1 MDVFNLQASIEL
13 ELAEFERR
21 LNQAENDMQKF
32 SKSAGGTF
40 GKIGGM
46 LKDGIVA
53 GAKAAVAGITALTV
67 AIGGIAV
74 SAAKSYSTFEQLA
87 GGAQKIFDEIDYA
100 RIAKDA
106 DNAYKDLNMSANQY
120 LESINLVGATFAQ
133 TMGDEKGYETARAG
147 MLAISDYA
155 SGTGKSI
162 DELNQK
168 YQMITRATSSY
179 QSIADQF
186 AGILPA
192 TSADFLAQA
201 QAAGLLSAEYKKLT
215 KVPIAEYQQALTAM
229 LEKGVADLGLS
240 QNTLRE
246 STETMTGSIA
256 MATAAWEN
264 LKVAM
269 AGGGDISGA
278 MQNFSKSVS
287 GVVKNII
294 PTFQSALSG
303 VGTLIKELAPVISE
317 EAPAIIGTLVK
328 DVGGAVAVALPTV
341 VSSIAKALP
350 QIGRDLIDVFRT
362 SIPYVSEA
370 VAVVGDS
377 ILDLSLE
384 FLPELIKLGSEFLVS
399 LMNGLTEALPTAI
412 PQIYEIV
419 LTIAEVLTSPDVLPP
434 LLEAAM
440 AVMIALTDGFVN
452 SAPILVEKLPII
464 VEQIMSV
471 LSEEAPKL
479 IETAFIIIKTLVS
492 GLIENFPMIWQCGVD
507 IVTEI
512 IGGIVDYF
520 GNMYETAK
528 DLLEEFIDGIKSE
541 FPSLDES
548 ADEIYNKISDGILT
562 AISGAWTW
570 GADLIDNFVGGIKE
584 NVYKVVAASSGLA
597 QTVKD
602 YIGFSEPDKGPLSNF
617 HTFAPDMIDLFTQG
631 VNDGQGKLIGSISSM
646 AENVR
651 NAMNFSGEFTPA
663 LAVGG
668 FTSPSFSSGAG
679 GTVQNISVNLTI
691 EGSNSLEN
699 DVDEITDRAVEQISE
714 KLRQL
719 DISDNRALG
728 GAGWY

>member
-13 ELAEFERR
+13 ELAEFEKR
-21 LNQAENDMQKF
+21 LDQAEEDMKKF

-40 GKIGGM
+40 GKVGGM

-87 GGAQKIFDEIDYA
+87 GGAQKIFDEIDYS

-201 QAAGLLSAEYKKLT
+201 QAAGLLSSEYEKLT
-215 KVPIAEYQQALTAM
+215 QVPVAEYQQALTAM
-229 LEKGVADLGLS
+229 LEKGVSDLGLS

-278 MQNFSKSVS
+278 MQNFASSASSVI
-287 GVVKNII
+287 KNII
-294 PTFQSALSG
+294 PTFQAALSG

-317 EAPAIIGTLVK
+317 QAPAIIGTLVK

-350 QIGRDLIDVFRT
+350 QIGRDLIDVIRT
-362 SIPYVSEA
+362 SIPYITETVDVIRVTVTE
-370 VAVVGDS
+370 
-377 ILDLSLE
+377 LLLE
-384 FLPELIKLGSEFLVS
+384 FFPELIKVGSELIVS
-399 LMNGLTEALPTAI
+399 LAEGFAEALPTMI
-412 PQIYEIV
+412 PQIYEII
-419 LTIAEVLTSPDVLPP
+419 LTVVEVLTSPDVLPP

-440 AVMIALTDGFVN
+440 AVILALADGFVN
-452 SAPILVEKLPII
+452 SAPILAEKLPII

-471 LSEEAPKL
+471 LSEEAPRL
-479 IETAFIIIKTLVS
+479 IETAFVLIGMLVA
-492 GLIENFPMIWQCGVD
+492 GLIENAPVIFRAGVD
-507 IVTEI
+507 VAVAI
-512 IGGIVDYF
+512 
-520 GNMYETAK
+520 
-528 DLLEEFIDGIKSE
+528 IDGIGSYFENMKDKAKELIEKFLDGITEKFPNLSE
-541 FPSLDES
+541 K
-548 ADEIYNKISDGILT
+548 ATEIYEKIKSGIFD
-562 AISGAWTW
+562 AINSAWTW
-570 GADLIDNFVGGIKE
+570 GSDLISNFVSGIEDNFGKVSGAVTGVAGII
-584 NVYKVVAASSGLA
+584 Y
-597 QTVKD
+597 D
-602 YIGFSEPDKGPLSNF
+602 YLHFSQPDKGPLADF
-617 HTFAPDMIDLFTQG
+617 GTYAPDMVDLFVKG
-631 VNDGQGKLIGSISSM
+631 VNDNQGKLITSITDM
-646 AENVR
+646 AANVR
-651 NAMNFSGEFTPA
+651 NSMNFGGEFTPA
-663 LAVGG
+663 LATGG
-668 FTSPSFSSGAG
+668 FIAPSISGIASG
-679 GTVQNISVNLTI
+679 IVQNISVTLNI
-691 EGSNSLEN
+691 EGSSLEN
-699 DVDEITDRAVEQISE
+699 DVNEITDRAVEQISE
-714 KLRQL
+714 KLRLL

-728 GAGWY
+728 GAGW

>member
-1 MDVFNLQASIEL
+1 VDVFNLQASIEL

-21 LNQAENDMQKF
+21 LDQAENDMKKF

-201 QAAGLLSAEYKKLT
+201 QAAGLLSNEYEKLT
-215 KVPIAEYQQALTAM
+215 QVPVAEYQQALTAM
-229 LEKGVADLGLS
+229 LEKGVSDLGLS

-278 MQNFSKSVS
+278 MQNFASSASSV
-287 GVVKNII
+287 VTNII
-294 PTFQSALSG
+294 PTFQAALSG

-317 EAPAIIGTLVK
+317 QAPAIIGTLVK

-350 QIGRDLIDVFRT
+350 QIGRDLISVFRT

-370 VAVVGDS
+370 IGVVGNS

-384 FLPELIKLGSEFLVS
+384 FSPELIKIGSDLLVS

-412 PQIYEIV
+412 PQIYEII
-419 LTIAEVLTSPDVLPP
+419 LTVVEVLTSPDVLPP

-440 AVMIALTDGFVN
+440 AVILALADGFVN
-452 SAPILVEKLPII
+452 SAPILAEKLPII

-471 LSEEAPKL
+471 LSTEAPKL
-479 IETAFIIIKTLVS
+479 VETAFLLIGTLVS
-492 GLIENFPMIWQCGVD
+492 GMIENGPMIFSAGVD
-507 IVTEI
+507 VVVAI
-512 IGGIVDYF
+512 
-520 GNMYETAK
+520 
-528 DLLEEFIDGIKSE
+528 IDGIGSYFENMKDKAKELIEKFLDGITEKFPNLSE
-541 FPSLDES
+541 K
-548 ADEIYNKISDGILT
+548 AAEIYEKIKSGIFD
-562 AISGAWTW
+562 AINSAWTW
-570 GADLIDNFVGGIKE
+570 GSDLISNFVSGIEDNFGKVSGAVTGVAGI
-584 NVYKVVAASSGLA
+584 
-597 QTVKD
+597 VKD

-631 VNDGQGKLIGSISSM
+631 VNDNQGKLITSITDM
-646 AENVR
+646 AANVR
-651 NAMNFSGEFTPA
+651 NSMNFGGEFTPA
-663 LAVGG
+663 LATGG
-668 FTSPSFSSGAG
+668 FTVPQFSG
-679 GTVQNISVNLTI
+679 GGIVQNISVTLNI
-691 EGSNSLEN
+691 EGSSLEN
-699 DVDEITDRAVEQISE
+699 DVNEITDRAVEQISE
-714 KLRQL
+714 KLRLL

-728 GAGWY
+728 GAGW

>member
-21 LNQAENDMQKF
+21 LDQAENDMKKF

-40 GKIGGM
+40 GKVGGM

-87 GGAQKIFDEIDYA
+87 GGAQKIFDEIDYS

-201 QAAGLLSAEYKKLT
+201 QAAGLLSSEYEKLT
-215 KVPIAEYQQALTAM
+215 QVPVAEYQQALTAM
-229 LEKGVADLGLS
+229 LEKGVSDLGLS

-278 MQNFSKSVS
+278 MQNFASSASSV
-287 GVVKNII
+287 VTNII
-294 PTFQSALSG
+294 PTFQAALSG
-303 VGTLIKELAPVISE
+303 VGTLVKELAPVISE
-317 EAPAIIGTLVK
+317 QAPAIIGTLVK

-350 QIGRDLIDVFRT
+350 QIGRDLISVFRT

-370 VAVVGDS
+370 IGVVGNS
-377 ILDLSLE
+377 ILNLSLE
-384 FLPELIKLGSEFLVS
+384 FLPELIKVGSELLVS

-412 PQIYEIV
+412 PQIYEII
-419 LTIAEVLTSPDVLPP
+419 LTVVEVLTSPDVLPP

-440 AVMIALTDGFVN
+440 AVILALADGFVN
-452 SAPILVEKLPII
+452 SAPILAEKLPII
-464 VEQIMSV
+464 VEQIMAV
-471 LSEEAPKL
+471 LSTEAPKL
-479 IETAFIIIKTLVS
+479 VETAFLLIGTLVS
-492 GLIENFPMIWQCGVD
+492 GMIENAPMIFSAGVDVAVAIIDGIGSYFENMKEKAKELIENFLDGISEKFPNLSEKA
-507 IVTEI
+507 TEI
-512 IGGIVDYF
+512 
-520 GNMYETAK
+520 YEK
-528 DLLEEFIDGIKSE
+528 IKS
-541 FPSLDES
+541 
-548 ADEIYNKISDGILT
+548 GIFN
-562 AISGAWTW
+562 AINSAWTW
-570 GADLIDNFVGGIKE
+570 GSDLISNFVSGIEDNFGKVSGAVTGVAGII
-584 NVYKVVAASSGLA
+584 Y
-597 QTVKD
+597 D
-602 YIGFSEPDKGPLSNF
+602 YLHFSQPDKGPLADFGTYS
-617 HTFAPDMIDLFTQG
+617 PDMVDLFVKG
-631 VNDGQGKLIGSISSM
+631 INDNQGKLITSITDM
-646 AENVR
+646 AANVR
-651 NAMNFSGEFTPA
+651 NSMNFGGEFTPA
-663 LAVGG
+663 LATGG
-668 FTSPSFSSGAG
+668 FTVPQFSSGG
-679 GTVQNISVNLTI
+679 GIVQNISVTLNI
-691 EGSNSLEN
+691 EGSNLEN
-699 DVDEITDRAVEQISE
+699 DVNEITDRAVEQISE
-714 KLRQL
+714 KLRLL

-728 GAGWY
+728 GTGW

>member
-40 GKIGGM
+40 GKVGGM

-186 AGILPA
+186 SGVLPA

-201 QAAGLLSAEYKKLT
+201 QAAGLLSSEYEKLT
-215 KVPIAEYQQALTAM
+215 QVPVAEYQQALTSM
-229 LEKGVADLGLS
+229 LEKGVSDLGLS

-256 MATAAWEN
+256 MATAAWED

-269 AGGGDISGA
+269 AGGGNIDAA
-278 MQNFSKSVS
+278 MQKFATSASSVI
-287 GVVKNII
+287 KNII
-294 PTFQSALSG
+294 PTFQTALKG

-317 EAPAIIGTLVK
+317 QAPAIIGTLVK

-350 QIGRDLIDVFRT
+350 QIGRDLISVFRT

-370 VAVVGDS
+370 VGVVGNS

-384 FLPELIKLGSEFLVS
+384 FLPELIKIGSEFLVS

-412 PQIYEIV
+412 PQIYEII
-419 LTIAEVLTSPDVLPP
+419 LTVVEVLTSPDVLPP

-440 AVMIALTDGFVN
+440 AVILALAEGFVN
-452 SAPILVEKLPII
+452 SAPILAEKLPII

-471 LSEEAPKL
+471 LSTEAPRL
-479 IETAFIIIKTLVS
+479 IETAIVLLGMLVAGFIENAPMIFSAGADIVVNIIEGIGSYFENMKDKAKE
-492 GLIENFPMIWQCGVD
+492 LIENFLDGITEKFPNLSEKA
-507 IVTEI
+507 TEI
-512 IGGIVDYF
+512 
-520 GNMYETAK
+520 YEK
-528 DLLEEFIDGIKSE
+528 IKS
-541 FPSLDES
+541 
-548 ADEIYNKISDGILT
+548 GIGE
-562 AISGAWTW
+562 AISAAWTW
-570 GADLIDNFVGGIKE
+570 GSDLISNFVSGIEDNFGKVSGAVTGVAGII
-584 NVYKVVAASSGLA
+584 Y
-597 QTVKD
+597 D
-602 YIGFSEPDKGPLSNF
+602 YLHFSQPDKGPLANF
-617 HTFAPDMIDLFTQG
+617 GTFAPDMVDLFVKG
-631 VNDGQGKLIGSISSM
+631 VNDNQGKLITSIADM
-646 AENVR
+646 AANVR
-651 NAMNFSGEFTPA
+651 NSMNFGGEFTPA
-663 LAVGG
+663 LAMGG
-668 FTSPSFSSGAG
+668 FTTPSLSSIASGI
-679 GTVQNISVNLTI
+679 VQNISVTLNI
-691 EGSNSLEN
+691 EGSSFEN

-714 KLRQL
+714 KLRLL

-728 GAGWY
+728 GTGW

>member
-21 LNQAENDMQKF
+21 LDQAENDMKKF

-87 GGAQKIFDEIDYA
+87 GGAQKIFDEIDYS

-186 AGILPA
+186 SGVLPA
-192 TSADFLAQA
+192 TSADFLEQA
-201 QAAGLLSAEYKKLT
+201 QAAGLLSSEYEKLT
-215 KVPIAEYQQALTAM
+215 QVPVAEYQQALTAM
-229 LEKGVADLGLS
+229 LEKGVSDLGLS

-278 MQNFSKSVS
+278 MQNFASSASSAVT
-287 GVVKNII
+287 NII
-294 PTFQSALSG
+294 PTFQAALSG

-317 EAPAIIGTLVK
+317 QAPAIIGTLVK

-341 VSSIAKALP
+341 VSSLAKALP
-350 QIGRDLIDVFRT
+350 QIGRDLISVFRT

-370 VAVVGDS
+370 IGVVGDS

-384 FLPELIKLGSEFLVS
+384 FLPELIKIGSELLVS

-412 PQIYEIV
+412 PQIYEII
-419 LTIAEVLTSPDVLPP
+419 LTVVEVLTSPDVLPP

-440 AVMIALTDGFVN
+440 AVILALADGFVN
-452 SAPILVEKLPII
+452 SAPILAEKLPII

-471 LSEEAPKL
+471 LSEEAPRL
-479 IETAFIIIKTLVS
+479 IETAFILIGMLVA
-492 GLIENFPMIWQCGVD
+492 GLIENAPVIFQAGVD
-507 IVTEI
+507 VVVNIIEGIGSYFENMKDKAKELIENFLDGITEKFPNLSEKATEI
-512 IGGIVDYF
+512 
-520 GNMYETAK
+520 YEK
-528 DLLEEFIDGIKSE
+528 IKS
-541 FPSLDES
+541 
-548 ADEIYNKISDGILT
+548 GIFD
-562 AISGAWTW
+562 AINSAWTW
-570 GADLIDNFVGGIKE
+570 GSDLISNFVSGIEDNFGKVSGAVTGVAGI
-584 NVYKVVAASSGLA
+584 
-597 QTVKD
+597 VKD

-631 VNDGQGKLIGSISSM
+631 VNDNQGKLITSITDM
-646 AENVR
+646 ATNVR
-651 NAMNFSGEFTPA
+651 NSMNFGGEFAPV
-663 LAVGG
+663 LATGG
-668 FTSPSFSSGAG
+668 FTVPQFSSGG
-679 GTVQNISVNLTI
+679 GIVQNISVTLNI
-691 EGSNSLEN
+691 EGSSFEN

-714 KLRQL
+714 KLKLL

-728 GAGWY
+728 GTGW

>member
-1 MDVFNLQASIEL
+1 MDVFNLQSSIEL

-21 LNQAENDMQKF
+21 LDQAENDMKKF

-74 SAAKSYSTFEQLA
+74 SASKSYSTFEQLSS
-87 GGAQKIFDEIDYA
+87 GAQKIFDEIDYS

-106 DNAYKDLNMSANQY
+106 DNAYKDLSMSANQY

-201 QAAGLLSAEYKKLT
+201 QAAGLLSSEYEKLT
-215 KVPIAEYQQALTAM
+215 QVPVAEYQQALTAM
-229 LEKGVADLGLS
+229 LEKGVSDLGLS

-278 MQNFSKSVS
+278 MQNFASSASSV
-287 GVVKNII
+287 VTNII
-294 PTFQSALSG
+294 PTFQAALSG

-317 EAPAIIGTLVK
+317 QAPAIIGTLVK

-341 VSSIAKALP
+341 VSSIAKTLP
-350 QIGRDLIDVFRT
+350 QIGRDLISVFRT

-370 VAVVGDS
+370 IGMVGNS

-384 FLPELIKLGSEFLVS
+384 FLPELIKIGSELLVS

-412 PQIYEIV
+412 PQIYEII
-419 LTIAEVLTSPDVLPP
+419 LTVVEVLTSPDVLPP
-434 LLEAAM
+434 LFEAAM
-440 AVMIALTDGFVN
+440 AVILALADGFVN
-452 SAPILVEKLPII
+452 SAPILSEKLPII

-471 LSEEAPKL
+471 LSTEAPKL
-479 IETAFIIIKTLVS
+479 IETAFLLIGALVS
-492 GLIENFPMIWQCGVD
+492 GIIENAPLIFSAGVD
-507 IVTEI
+507 VVVAI
-512 IGGIVDYF
+512 IDGIGSYF
-520 GNMYETAK
+520 ENMKDKAK
-528 DLLEEFIDGIKSE
+528 ELIGKFIDGITEKFPNLSE
-541 FPSLDES
+541 K
-548 ADEIYNKISDGILT
+548 ATEIYEKIKSGIFDV
-562 AISGAWTW
+562 INSAWTW
-570 GADLIDNFVGGIKE
+570 GSDLISNFVSGIE
-584 NVYKVVAASSGLA
+584 DNLGKVSGAVTGVAGIIY
-597 QTVKD
+597 D
-602 YIGFSEPDKGPLSNF
+602 YLHFSQPDKGPLANF
-617 HTFAPDMIDLFTQG
+617 GTFAPDMIDLFVKG
-631 VNDGQGKLIGSISSM
+631 VNDNQGKLITSITDM
-646 AENVR
+646 AANVR
-651 NAMNFSGEFTPA
+651 NSMNFGGEFAPA
-663 LAVGG
+663 LTTGG
-668 FTSPSFSSGAG
+668 FTVPQFSSGG
-679 GTVQNISVNLTI
+679 IVQNISVTLNI
-691 EGSNSLEN
+691 EGSNLEN
-699 DVDEITDRAVEQISE
+699 DVNEITDRSIEQISE
-714 KLRQL
+714 KLRLL

-728 GAGWY
+728 GTGW